1 MLLTKLE
8 MLLQVEAEERLSSN
22 IGSLMQG
29 VLMQR
34 IDPVYGEYL
43 HRSEL
48 KPYSQYVSVQ
58 PSEVKW
64 TLHTLTEQAETELIH
79 PLLSGNFHTIHLE
92 KKKISMKVLSK
103 TVTCLTEEQLL
114 EQTFF
119 AVCPRK
125 LRVNFVTPCS
135 FKRQGVYQIFPS
147 VRLIFQSLVNKFDA
161 ASESNAVSYPELLD
175 DLESNVMITGYR
187 LHSTSFGVE
196 GVKIPAYQGSLSL
209 KLLGP
214 QQLVNLVHMLLRFG
228 MYSGVGIK
236 TAMGMGA
243 FQIAERNVLHE
254 GRSIQAHN
262 GGSAP

>member
-8 MLLQVEAEERLSSN
+8 MLLQAEAEERLSSN

-43 HRSEL
+43 HRSAL

-103 TVTCLTEEQLL
+103 TVT
-114 EQTFF
+114 
-119 AVCPRK
+119 
-125 LRVNFVTPCS
+125 S
-135 FKRQGVYQIFPS
+135 
-147 VRLIFQSLVNKFDA
+147 
-161 ASESNAVSYPELLD
+161 
-175 DLESNVMITGYR
+175 
-187 LHSTSFGVE
+187 
-196 GVKIPAYQGSLSL
+196 
-209 KLLGP
+209 
-214 QQLVNLVHMLLRFG
+214 
-228 MYSGVGIK
+228 
-236 TAMGMGA
+236 
-243 FQIAERNVLHE
+243 
-254 GRSIQAHN
+254 
-262 GGSAP
+262 

>member
-43 HRSEL
+43 HRSVL

-92 KKKISMKVLSK
+92 KKMISMKVLCK

-228 MYSGVGIK
+228 TYSGVGIK